1 MQAVRS
7 LVFAAI
13 FYPGTVLLVFAALVA
28 NVFGTGAIRRAVHF
42 WADFHHWL
50 AEAVLGIR
58 AEVAGSIPHGAM
70 LIAVK
75 HGAMFETIEALRI
88 ADTPVIVLKRELSSL
103 PLFGW
108 LTRRYGV
115 IPVDRDAGA
124 KALREMMKLGRVA
137 ARQGRPILI
146 FPEGTRVAAGST
158 PPLASG
164 FAGLYRA
171 LGLPV
176 VPVAVDSARLWG
188 RGLVKRSGTI
198 HFKVGETIPPGL
210 QREEI
215 ERRVHAAI
223 NALEPPSVAQR
234 LPGNR
239 KQREELANG
248 GQRGAEGEPD

>member
-7 LVFAAI
+7 LVYAAI
-13 FYPGTVLLVFAALVA
+13 FYTGTALLVFAGLVA
-28 NVFGTGAIRRAVHF
+28 TLFGTAAIRWIVHL
-42 WADFHHWL
+42 WAGFHHWL
-50 AEAVLGIR
+50 AKAVLGIR
-58 AEVAGSIPHGAM
+58 AEVVGSIPDGAV

-75 HGAMFETIEALRI
+75 HGSMFETLEALRI
-88 ADTPVIVLKRELSSL
+88 ADTPVIVLKRELSAL

-115 IPVDRDAGA
+115 IPVDRGAGA
-124 KALREMMKLGRVA
+124 KALREMMKLGRDA

-158 PPLASG
+158 PLLASG

-210 QREEI
+210 TREEI
-215 ERRVHAAI
+215 GRRVHAAI
-223 NALEPPSVAQR
+223 NALES
-234 LPGNR
+234 
-239 KQREELANG
+239 
-248 GQRGAEGEPD
+248 GA